1 MVWFFRKKS
10 CFGLDIK
17 DQKICM
23 IAINKSGSR
32 YEIRNFGE
40 TPVPQGY
47 IEGNT
52 VINENGVTDILRQLA
67 VNIGAKSSKIAVAVS
82 GDNVIARNLLI
93 PVMPDNELA
102 EAVRFE
108 TEAQIP
114 LPGKDV
120 TIDFAK
126 YNIID
131 DGKVKKQEVLAVAVK
146 NEVIDR
152 MVRVV
157 TSSELQPT
165 IMDIEPLV
173 LHRAI
178 KTLNPSGI
186 PQDKSY
192 AIVNIGSSSTNISVF
207 RGDQMFFTRTLG
219 FGIYKLSLSLAA
231 YYNIPFEQAEIA
243 VKQAAIA
250 SEPSATGEAGQQAD
264 ELLIPKINGLI
275 TEVRRSME
283 YYQSQN
289 PGQEIADI
297 FTTGMGASIKGLADY
312 MNTNMEFRVSVFN
325 PLEFLHVSGK
335 LKKIENEIREK
346 GPELS
351 QVIGLALSEAK

>member
-1 MVWFFRKKS
+1 MGWFFRKKS

-23 IAINKSGSR
+23 LDINKSGSR

-40 TPVPQGY
+40 TSVPQGY

-52 VINENGVTDILRQLA
+52 VINEDGVAEILRQLA
-67 VNIGAKSSKIAVAVS
+67 SGIGAESSKIALAVS

-93 PVMPDNELA
+93 PVMPDAELA

-126 YNIID
+126 YNVID

-152 MVRVV
+152 MVRIV
-157 TSSELQPT
+157 TASGLQPV

-173 LHRAI
+173 LLRAI
-178 KTLNPSGI
+178 KILNPSGI
-186 PQDKSY
+186 PHDKSY

-231 YYNIPFEQAEIA
+231 YYNIPFEQAETA
-243 VKQAAIA
+243 VKQAAISA
-250 SEPSATGEAGQQAD
+250 ETSETTHSGQQTD

-289 PGQEIADI
+289 SGREVSHI
-297 FTTGMGASIKGLADY
+297 FITGMGASITGLADY
-312 MNTNMEFRVSVFN
+312 MNINLEFGVSVFN
-325 PLEFLHVSGK
+325 PLEFLQISGK
-335 LKKIENEIREK
+335 LKKNEIREK
-346 GPELS
+346 GPALS
-351 QVIGLALSEAK
+351 QVIGLALSEGK

>member
-1 MVWFFRKKS
+1 MAFFRKKS

-23 IAINKSGSR
+23 IDINKSGSR
-32 YEIRNFGE
+32 YEIRSYGE
-40 TPVPQGY
+40 APVPQGY

-52 VINENGVTDILRQLA
+52 VINEDGVTDILRQLA
-67 VNIGAKSSKIAVAVS
+67 ISIGAESSKIAVAVS

-93 PVMPDNELA
+93 PVMPDNELG

-152 MVRVV
+152 MVRII
-157 TSSELQPT
+157 SSSGLQPV

-173 LHRAI
+173 LLRAI
-178 KTLNPSGI
+178 KTLNPAGI

-231 YYNIPFEQAEIA
+231 YYNIPFEQAETA

-250 SEPSATGEAGQQAD
+250 SESSGSEEGHQAD

-275 TEVRRSME
+275 TEVRRSMD

-289 PGQEIADI
+289 PGQEITDI
-297 FTTGMGASIKGLADY
+297 FITGMGASINGLADY
-312 MNTNMEFRVSVFN
+312 MNVNMEFRVSVFN
-325 PLEFLHVSGK
+325 PLQFLQVSAK
-335 LKKIENEIREK
+335 LKNIENKIREK
-346 GPELS
+346 GPDLS